1 MKTIKISKLF
11 YTASIIIVTFF
22 TLQSCSSDD
31 CEYDTQTKL
40 IEPYTLN
47 ISTGIDNLNNSL
59 PMGTL
64 DPLWSIALPN
74 PSPSQ
79 PKISDIFTGFWE
91 VTPILTTNAKWIN
104 PDGNSFG
111 FLNTPGFYTFER
123 SFTVINGTALLT
135 YNFNATIDNE
145 LTTVELINPS
155 TVSSSLLSSPIIPST
170 FLFNVTNKFNGSVA
184 SPQIGVWKIRIT
196 GKFYDT
202 TAIFLVSGYINLT

>member
-123 SFTVINGTALLT
+123 SFSVTSGAVNLAC
-135 YNFNATIDNE
+135 NFSVAVDDV
-145 LTTVELINPS
+145 LVSVELIKPDATAIPLVVTPTTTYHLS
-155 TVSSSLLSSPIIPST
+155 TPI
-170 FLFNVTNKFNGSVA
+170 TNSFSFPTNG
-184 SPQIGVWKIRIT
+184 IWKIRIKVNFVDSIA
-196 GKFYDT
+196 GL
-202 TAIFLVSGYINLT
+202 LVSGYVNVS